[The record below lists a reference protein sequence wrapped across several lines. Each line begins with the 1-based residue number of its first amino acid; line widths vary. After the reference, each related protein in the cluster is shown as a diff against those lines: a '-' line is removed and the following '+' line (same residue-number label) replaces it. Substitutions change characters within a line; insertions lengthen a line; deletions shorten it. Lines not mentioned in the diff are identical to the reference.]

1 MNTEHGNSHGM
12 IHVLGSSPLQMFVFI
27 YELKKYKHIFHLV
40 LFPINV
46 CIIFKDVVI
55 GMM

>member
-27 YELKKYKHIFHLV
+27 YELKKIQTHFSSG
-40 LFPINV
+40 
-46 CIIFKDVVI
+46 IISY
-55 GMM
+55 